1 MGKRARGD
9 IRNICYGMARGARAN
24 GRGQR
29 QDITGCLPAGAFIL
43 QAQKVVIQAEDA
55 FDNVV
60 LKLVI
65 RGVERGVDGAAA
77 DAEIGA
83 LGLLEI
89 IAEIL

>member
-1 MGKRARGD
+1 M
-9 IRNICYGMARGARAN
+9 
-24 GRGQR
+24 
-29 QDITGCLPAGAFIL
+29 
-43 QAQKVVIQAEDA
+43 VIQAEGA

-65 RGVERGVDGAAA
+65 RGVERGVGGAAA